1 MIPGMYV
8 RKIWNA
14 RRGYV
19 ATSLGAAVGA
29 IGAWRLLQEVT
40 RAYFCGEQ
48 CIDIVFLLIGIRVL
62 GTVAVSVAV
71 CYAALKLRGHQRAG
85 RTAAFLAALLP
96 LTLFGLLHVV
106 IMIPPSIWLWY
117 DLDLVLLPLV
127 VIGYAFAARR
137 LAIGARQALLVD
149 NTTRKSGQHHSKEG
163 RHVMTAPTVSVGR
176 TMPPDGGRRTAALW
190 VAGVGAALLVVAA
203 GLFVAVR
210 WNDLPPEAK
219 LAVILGLTGAF
230 LLAGSTLRRTLPATG
245 SVLFH
250 LGAFLL
256 PVDLGAIN
264 LKIGLSWEE
273 LLLAEGILGVVAFG
287 GLGLLSRSV
296 VLQRAAAVS
305 VAAVALGVGA
315 TTPVPAPLAL
325 AVAAAGFSIRFPRSP
340 AAVAWAAGAG
350 FMPAFALALDAGGGI
365 AGPLT
370 TLGFGAASQPLA
382 ALGTGA
388 LSALVLGRA
397 AHLDPDVGLA
407 FVGIGA
413 FVTSAITAWVGTDL
427 PRAADEL
434 GVPAAFV
441 VIELIAVAVE
451 RDAFWRRPARWIAG
465 ASEILVLLVAVG
477 TLGFVAYAPFVED
490 GFFGSTPLAPDR
502 VAGLAFGLLAVGS
515 LVSSAR
521 YGRAGDALL
530 RRLAFLGA
538 GLFAVAAVQA
548 GTVSALGVATAMVTA
563 AAALSLARHPL
574 TDAGAVAAAL
584 YAPLTAHSHP
594 AGAFMLAGAGAA
606 CLTWTAFEAGRLRE
620 RVRAGLV
627 AGAAVTGLG
636 FGAIFGADAFIIAPL
651 AGLTFVFGCWLVAA
665 FVDAGDRGVAFV
677 PRLAALAV
685 LVPAAAWASPVRLY
699 VVLPLVALLAFD
711 ALRNAEPRIAFAAV
725 VPLQV
730 AVWDVARIAGL
741 PVPHVGVVLCVAAIV
756 WAGLAEAVGGGWRG
770 PFVWAAGTGV
780 GFGILAASSDP
791 AALGAALIVSGGL
804 GLAAGLLGRNP
815 ALAHTGAAAMT
826 VGVWIELAT
835 GGVAVAEAYL
845 APVAVHLL
853 AAGAWARRTQPVSS
867 WAAYAPAT
875 AILGGAGVIERMS
888 GGPGWHAVLA
898 GVVGVA
904 SVAAGGWRRLAGPL
918 VTGTVLLGVVV
929 GYESLAVAATVPT
942 WAWLALGGSMLLA
955 TGVALERTDTSPVEA
970 GRRVVEVISA
980 NFD

>member
-1 MIPGMYV
+1 MSTSSATIV
-8 RKIWNA
+8 R
-14 RRGYV
+14 
-19 ATSLGAAVGA
+19 
-29 IGAWRLLQEVT
+29 
-40 RAYFCGEQ
+40 
-48 CIDIVFLLIGIRVL
+48 
-62 GTVAVSVAV
+62 
-71 CYAALKLRGHQRAG
+71 
-85 RTAAFLAALLP
+85 
-96 LTLFGLLHVV
+96 
-106 IMIPPSIWLWY
+106 
-117 DLDLVLLPLV
+117 
-127 VIGYAFAARR
+127 
-137 LAIGARQALLVD
+137 
-149 NTTRKSGQHHSKEG
+149 
-163 RHVMTAPTVSVGR
+163 
-176 TMPPDGGRRTAALW
+176 PDGGRRTAALW

-264 LKIGLSWEE
+264 LRVGWSWQE

-287 GLGLLSRSV
+287 ALGLQSGSV
-296 VLQRAAAVS
+296 VLKRATAVS
-305 VAAVALGVGA
+305 VVAVALGVGA
-315 TTPVPAPLAL
+315 TTPVAAPLAL
-325 AVAAAGFSIRFPRSP
+325 AVAAAAFSTRFPRSP
-340 AAVAWAAGAG
+340 ATVAWAAGAG
-350 FMPAFALALDAGGGI
+350 FMPAFALALESAGGI
-365 AGPLT
+365 AGPLA
-370 TLGFGAASQPLA
+370 TLGLGGAHEPFA
-382 ALGTGA
+382 ALATGA

-397 AHLDPDVGLA
+397 AHIDRDVALA

-413 FVTSAITAWVGTDL
+413 FVTSAITAWVGADL
-427 PRAADEL
+427 PPAADTL
-434 GVPAAFV
+434 AAPAAFV
-441 VIELIAVAVE
+441 VIELVAFAAG
-451 RDAFWRRPARWIAG
+451 RDVFWRTPARWIAG
-465 ASEILVLLVAVG
+465 AAEVVVLAVAIGV
-477 TLGFVAYAPFVED
+477 LGFVARAPVVEG
-490 GFFGSTPLAPDR
+490 GFFGGS
-502 VAGLAFGLLAVGS
+502 GLEPSAVDGAAFGFLAVGS
-515 LVSSAR
+515 LVAALR
-521 YGRAGDALL
+521 HVRMTQDAVLW
-530 RRLAFLGA
+530 RLAALA
-538 GLFAVAAVQA
+538 TGLFTVAAVQA
-548 GTVSALGVATAMVTA
+548 GTASSVATGM
-563 AAALSLARHPL
+563 ALLAVSSVLVLARHPL
-574 TDAGAVAAAL
+574 TDVGAVAAAL
-584 YAPLTAHSHP
+584 YVPLTAN
-594 AGAFMLAGAGAA
+594 AYAEAAFVLGAAGAA
-606 CLTWTAFEAGRLRE
+606 VLVWAAFEAAGE
-620 RVRAGLV
+620 RVRAGLLAGSGV
-627 AGAAVTGLG
+627 ATLGVGAV
-636 FGAIFGADAFIIAPL
+636 FGANATGRPL
-651 AGLTFVFGCWLVAA
+651 AGLAFVSGCFVAA
-665 FVDAGDRGVAFV
+665 ALVHGRDPGVASVLRFGSLLV
-677 PRLAALAV
+677 LLPALAWTPAER
-685 LVPAAAWASPVRLY
+685 LV

-711 ALRNAEPRIAFAAV
+711 AVRTGEPRMAFGLI
-725 VPLQV
+725 VPLQ
-730 AVWDVARIAGL
+730 AATWDVARTAGL
-741 PVPHVGVVLCVAAIV
+741 EVAEAGVVLCVAAIV

-853 AAGAWARRTQPVSS
+853 AAGAWARRTQAVSS

-888 GGPGWHAVLA
+888 GGAGWHAVLA